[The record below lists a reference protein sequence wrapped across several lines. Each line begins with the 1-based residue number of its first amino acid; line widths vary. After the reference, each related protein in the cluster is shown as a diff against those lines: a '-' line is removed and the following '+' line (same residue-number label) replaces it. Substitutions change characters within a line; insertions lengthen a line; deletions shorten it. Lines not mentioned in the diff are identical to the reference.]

1 MVRTR
6 GGGSSQGGLHEDR
19 VERRCPTA
27 SARRGRVV
35 IDDEA
40 QAEAVPDI
48 PAPDIPVVVPQVDAA
63 DDEDGLPGGPRD
75 TSVLISY
82 ADHVACQLWTGE
94 VFHDYIQ

>member
-6 GGGSSQGGLHEDR
+6 GGGSSQGGLDEDR
-19 VERRCPTA
+19 VERRRPTA

-48 PAPDIPVVVPQVDAA
+48 PAVVPQVDAA
-63 DDEDGLPGGPRD
+63 DDGDGFPGGPRD